1 MKWLLRGI
9 AATAVIVGF
18 ATLLGHFPLVLAVAL
33 FGVWFTVAWV
43 RLESR
48 PVSVDE

>member
-9 AATAVIVGF
+9 VAATVIVSF
-18 ATLLGHFPLVLAVAL
+18 ATLTGYAPLPLAL
-33 FGVWFTVAWV
+33 FLFAAWFTVAWL